1 VQILDLCIRA
11 QSIASICA
19 FLSCCGTR
27 SSLGLASIF
36 FFLWLV
42 VQKSPILKWSA
53 GEFPSPQ
60 TEGNFSLAG
69 PLTIKNYFF
78 VVGGRNF
85 SLLTLSTNF
94 FAEINQHH
102 PASKPATA
110 NGF

>member
-1 VQILDLCIRA
+1 
-11 QSIASICA
+11 
-19 FLSCCGTR
+19 
-27 SSLGLASIF
+27 
-36 FFLWLV
+36 
-42 VQKSPILKWSA
+42 LKWSA